1 MNAPVSGA
9 AEQVFARFL
18 DLERQTRAAQDSSQL
33 AYSLVNDGQSLFG
46 FRHAALLIAGKVQ
59 AVTGVSA
66 VEPNAPFVAF
76 VEQAVAQLFKQDV
89 LKQARV
95 ITPEMVGESIQSDW
109 RSLSAMQVFWLPLI
123 DRQGQVFGG
132 LWLARDLPWNPSEQV
147 LLSQLGDTY
156 SHAWLALQ
164 PRKPWRLR
172 WTRKRQVAL
181 VAVLMLG
188 LLIPVRQ
195 SVLAPAEV
203 VPRAGALSPRR
214 WTG

>member
-1 MNAPVSGA
+1 MNAPVSGG

-18 DLERQTRAAQDSSQL
+18 DLERQTRAARDAAQL

-95 ITPEMVGESIQSDW
+95 IAPRTAQ
-109 RSLSAMQVFWLPLI
+109 RI
-123 DRQGQVFGG
+123 DPGR
-132 LWLARDLPWNPSEQV
+132 LA
-147 LLSQLGDTY
+147 
-156 SHAWLALQ
+156 Q
-164 PRKPWRLR
+164 PVRRAS
-172 WTRKRQVAL
+172 VL
-181 VAVLMLG
+181 VA
-188 LLIPVRQ
+188 
-195 SVLAPAEV
+195 
-203 VPRAGALSPRR
+203 AG
-214 WTG
+214 